1 MKGKSRAISKK
12 LSAITL
18 SCLVMFGTVGAV
30 VPTYAADPVK
40 GIEIKADR
48 TELDQ
53 SVSDAKNAGAE
64 IVQDADVDKGVVKSE
79 AEADSKRSEIEAD
92 YKQQV
97 QQLKDAKKAAQKY
110 SQDKKKYDEA
120 KKKYDAELAKYNIAK
135 KKYDDE
141 LTAYNKAMEELEKKK
156 NEDGYMSVPSS
167 QTLQFKS
174 EPSASMQ
181 FLNGGKAYSQTEW
194 KTFFDSNIGS
204 KLGID
209 QTQATNDFN
218 YINSVANAAET
229 RVMLH
234 KGQPLKVAYTNL
246 QNSYVNGK
254 KIARVEYTYTL
265 RDTGISG
272 VNDLP
277 ALIEKDPTVT
287 IWYLNSYGQADINLT
302 ADFYDG
308 AGHKIDMT
316 GALFN
321 FSSLN
326 HGTGTSS
333 SAPSAVGKPMIE
345 KVLGFNGD
353 YIYISGS
360 SVTKQADGG
369 AYASNDN
376 DSKAKGSR
384 FSTSEWDD
392 STSGSGKPTWYGA
405 IVGKAKGTSVSV
417 DIGAS
422 KRGVVWFAFNS
433 DIKAIP
439 APVKPVAPVP
449 PTEPEEPQKPEQVSY
464 HYDILY
470 VQSQVEKNV
479 LDGNNQDINNGTVQ
493 IGSVVKFALHTTNIP
508 AGHEKINSLVFSD
521 VLPSGYEVDVEATRQ
536 ASADYDISYDASTR
550 RMVFTAN
557 AALLTQI
564 NSDLTKTA
572 KVPAPIVTGKVTKEN
587 TTYVNDFDLT
597 INNVY
602 SVKSNVVK
610 VHTPTPKVPNHP
622 NKPELQ
628 RPKTGDLGNLPI
640 MILLLLASGGVLA
653 GTLVVKRKKQA

>member
-1 MKGKSRAISKK
+1 MKGKSRSISKK

-30 VPTYAADPVK
+30 LPTYAADPVK

-79 AEADSKRSEIEAD
+79 AEADSKRAEIEAD

-120 KKKYDAELAKYNIAK
+120 KKKYDEELAKYNIAK
-135 KKYDDE
+135 KKYDTD
-141 LTAYNKAMEELEKKK
+141 LAAYNKAMEELEKKK
-156 NEDGYMSVPSS
+156 NQDGYMNPPYG
-167 QTLQFKS
+167 QPLIFKS
-174 EPSASMQ
+174 EPNAKLTLSGKKYTKDEFNNTVKSWNLGTEPWRYAYFDMLNNGQPGSA
-181 FLNGGKAYSQTEW
+181 A
-194 KTFFDSNIGS
+194 
-204 KLGID
+204 
-209 QTQATNDFN
+209 
-218 YINSVANAAET
+218 
-229 RVMLH
+229 RVMLE
-234 KGQPLKVAYTNL
+234 KDKPFVATYTNL
-246 QNSYVNGK
+246 QNSSYKGK
-254 KIARVEYTYTL
+254 KISKVVYTYTFK
-265 RDTGISG
+265 GIDG
-272 VNDLP
+272 VNNVPDKLP
-277 ALIEKDPTVT
+277 VILQKDPTVT
-287 IWYLNSYGQADINLT
+287 IWYNDFFGSARINLK
-302 ADFYDG
+302 AQFYDDQG
-308 AGHKIDMT
+308 QLIDPT
-316 GALFN
+316 GSLLN

-326 HGTGTSS
+326 RGNGSGVVYVD
-333 SAPSAVGKPMIE
+333 AIE
-345 KVLGFNGD
+345 KVAAFNGEFVP
-353 YIYISGS
+353 ISGS
-360 SVTKQADGG
+360 SIKVQPDGG
-369 AYASNDN
+369 AYASTDN
-376 DSKAKGSR
+376 TSTARGSKFNVQDWDNESSAKQ
-384 FSTSEWDD
+384 
-392 STSGSGKPTWYGA
+392 WYGA
-405 IVGKAKGTSVSV
+405 IVGRVTNSEISL
-417 DIGAS
+417 DMAS
-422 KRGVVWFAFNS
+422 YRSGCVWFALNS
-433 DIKAIP
+433 DVKAIGLP
-439 APVKPVAPVP
+439 TQPVEPTPPTP
-449 PTEPEEPQKPEQVSY
+449 PTEPEKPSKVAY

-521 VLPSGYEVDVEATRQ
+521 VLPSGYEVDVEATKQ

-572 KVPAPIVTGKVTKEN
+572 KVPAPIVTGKVTKES

-622 NKPELQ
+622 NKPDLQ

-653 GTLVVKRKKQA
+653 GALVKKRKKQA